1 MGRIEYSG
9 CCACIM
15 RQRASPLVVYV
26 LCAPAPLAQL
36 NVEELG
42 EPRPCPNLSLGKS
55 GVCHSLAFF
64 SLSPK
69 EFTFHA
75 QVVSLLSVKGMG
87 FEKLSRSGLTSLMGA
102 SHGG

>member
-1 MGRIEYSG
+1 
-9 CCACIM
+9 M
-15 RQRASPLVVYV
+15 RRRASPLVVYV
-26 LCAPAPLAQL
+26 LCAPAPLAQLAQL

-55 GVCHSLAFF
+55 GVWHSLAFF
-64 SLSPK
+64 SLSLK

-87 FEKLSRSGLTSLMGA
+87 FEKLSRSGLRSLMGA
-102 SHGG
+102 SNGG